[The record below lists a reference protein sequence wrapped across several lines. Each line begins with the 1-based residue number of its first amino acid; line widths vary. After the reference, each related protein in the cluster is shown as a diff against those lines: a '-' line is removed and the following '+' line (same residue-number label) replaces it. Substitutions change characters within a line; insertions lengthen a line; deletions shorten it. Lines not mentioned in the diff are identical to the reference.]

1 MKNFERA
8 GVEVEAERRQQ
19 ARYWYNYLSQ
29 YAGGS
34 EKIEAAV
41 NWAIQIA
48 NDNSHGYDQAN
59 RWGPDYDCSSLLIQ
73 AWENAGVPVKSN
85 GATYT
90 GNMRE
95 IFLNCGFTDVT
106 GQINLATG
114 SGVQR
119 GDILLNI
126 VNHTAMGIG
135 NGQVVQASQNEFGG
149 TTGGQTGDQTG
160 EEIWTTGYYN
170 YPWDC
175 VLRYKSGEGVLPGD
189 IYLVRWIPG

>member
-1 MKNFERA
+1 MGQPTPAICGKYFELR
-8 GVEVEAERRQQ
+8 
-19 ARYWYNYLSQ
+19 
-29 YAGGS
+29 
-34 EKIEAAV
+34 
-41 NWAIQIA
+41 
-48 NDNSHGYDQAN
+48 
-59 RWGPDYDCSSLLIQ
+59 
-73 AWENAGVPVKSN
+73 
-85 GATYT
+85 
-90 GNMRE
+90 
-95 IFLNCGFTDVT
+95 FTDVT

-175 VLRYKSGEGVLPGD
+175 VLRYKSGGGVLPGD
-189 IYLVRWIPG
+189 VYLVRWIPG

>member
-1 MKNFERA
+1 MQEDLKN
-8 GVEVEAERRQQ
+8 RRCGK
-19 ARYWYNYLSQ
+19 LGDS
-29 YAGGS
+29 
-34 EKIEAAV
+34 
-41 NWAIQIA
+41 IA
-48 NDNSHGYDQAN
+48 NDNSHGYDQTN
-59 RWGPDYDCSSLLIQ
+59 KQIQ
-73 AWENAGVPVKSN
+73 ITIAPRYWFRRGKCRVPVKSN

-90 GNMRE
+90 GNSGN
-95 IFLNCGFTDVT
+95 IFELRFTDVT

-114 SGVQR
+114 SGVQKR
-119 GDILLNI
+119 GYPSEHRKPYCNG
-126 VNHTAMGIG
+126 NW

>member
-1 MKNFERA
+1 LLLVIDS
-8 GVEVEAERRQQ
+8 GVGKCRGSGKKQWGNLHR
-19 ARYWYNYLSQ
+19 Q
-29 YAGGS
+29 YAG
-34 EKIEAAV
+34 
-41 NWAIQIA
+41 N
-48 NDNSHGYDQAN
+48 
-59 RWGPDYDCSSLLIQ
+59 
-73 AWENAGVPVKSN
+73 
-85 GATYT
+85 
-90 GNMRE
+90 
-95 IFLNCGFTDVT
+95 IFELRFYGCDR
-106 GQINLATG
+106 QINLATG

-175 VLRYKSGEGVLPGD
+175 VLRYKSGGGVLPGD
-189 IYLVRWIPG
+189 VYLVRWIPG